1 MKSKDQREQLTI
13 WRPLLDISRE
23 QICQWV
29 QQLQIAYVNDP
40 TNLDTQYDRAWCRHE
55 LWHILQSRYPKMQQA
70 LARTSYLMQDA
81 NEILNEVLQQDLS
94 FCGNEEKLDLIKL
107 KQLSLARQRQ
117 LLSTWMKG
125 QDTYRPAFEMVQRLQ
140 DEKLT
145 LKPRLGGEKIHLYGR
160 IGAWPLKKAIQEAH
174 IFPWMRHTIQILSVD
189 NVMLGVFTPN
199 GFWLAQSEYCE
210 IGALNCNI
218 TFIGGGNM
226 AQALIGGLLSRG
238 LPATRITV
246 SDPFEKIRLLL
257 QEKDVHVTEDNIE
270 AIKHADIVVF
280 AVKPQVLGSVLK
292 PLKGLLDDKLLIS
305 IVAGAEIKTISDLT
319 GSERIVRVMPNTP
332 ALVQTGAHGIY
343 ANPEVSAKDRELT
356 TQVLA
361 ATGLTLWVNSE
372 AQIDAVTAVSGS
384 GPAYFFYMMESMI
397 RAGKNMGLDEKVAT
411 ALTLQTALG
420 AAQMAITSSSAPSDL
435 RKNVTSPN
443 GTTQAALE
451 VFDRAQISQNIQT
464 ALAAAQ
470 KRSQELAQELSDS
483 IK

>member
-1 MKSKDQREQLTI
+1 MS
-13 WRPLLDISRE
+13 
-23 QICQWV
+23 
-29 QQLQIAYVNDP
+29 A
-40 TNLDTQYDRAWCRHE
+40 
-55 LWHILQSRYPKMQQA
+55 
-70 LARTSYLMQDA
+70 
-81 NEILNEVLQQDLS
+81 
-94 FCGNEEKLDLIKL
+94 
-107 KQLSLARQRQ
+107 
-117 LLSTWMKG
+117 
-125 QDTYRPAFEMVQRLQ
+125 
-140 DEKLT
+140 
-145 LKPRLGGEKIHLYGR
+145 
-160 IGAWPLKKAIQEAH
+160 
-174 IFPWMRHTIQILSVD
+174 
-189 NVMLGVFTPN
+189 
-199 GFWLAQSEYCE
+199 
-210 IGALNCNI
+210 ALNCNI

-246 SDPFEKIRLLL
+246 SDPFENIRQLL
-257 QEKDVHVTEDNIE
+257 QEKDVHVTDDNIA
-270 AIKHADIVVF
+270 AIKNADIVVF
-280 AVKPQVLGSVLK
+280 AVKPQVLGGVLK
-292 PLKGLLDDKLLIS
+292 PLKGLLEDKLLIS

-319 GSERIVRVMPNTP
+319 GSERVVRVMPNTP
-332 ALVQTGAHGIY
+332 ALVQTGAHGMF
-343 ANPEVSAKDRELT
+343 AKPQVSAKDRELA

-361 ATGLTLWVNSE
+361 ATGLTLWVSSE

-420 AAQMAITSSSAPSDL
+420 AAQMAITSSNAPSEL